1 MSFSPPEYIKSCIDT
16 KRLLL
21 RNTSQEASWQFHC
34 QEISS
39 HHNIKLFYCCVY
51 VSTAQNCDLV
61 LSFFSSLQTD
71 VAQTRAGML
80 KVCALTFLVVG
91 GVWDWEKQQRESIE
105 RKGTAA
111 FGRQAKAKA
120 LKQYN
125 VRVCAHTHTHSLSQ
139 NTLVSLV
146 SLSLSTDINSLK
158 VAFILIWL
166 AQSIRTLGNTSSS
179 DNY

>member
-1 MSFSPPEYIKSCIDT
+1 MFQLHRTVILFS
-16 KRLLL
+16 
-21 RNTSQEASWQFHC
+21 H
-34 QEISS
+34 
-39 HHNIKLFYCCVY
+39 
-51 VSTAQNCDLV
+51 
-61 LSFFSSLQTD
+61 FSLPYKQMLHKHGQA
-71 VAQTRAGML
+71 VL

-125 VRVCAHTHTHSLSQ
+125 VRVCAHTHTHAHTHSLSQ